1 MAKSSTKVANAV
13 VNDGISEGGLHKAP
27 FNFPGRLGTG
37 RFLWLAVLFALLGA
51 GLGFF
56 VLAAGRIAGTK
67 AASDLRDRAL
77 AARPLAAD
85 TLKGDVEK
93 QRLIP
98 RVLAR
103 DGAVQEIL
111 RSPGTG
117 GEAAL
122 DEKLRAIAHEAAS
135 SVIYVINS
143 EGTAVAASN
152 AGEPTSFVGRDYR
165 FRHYFVEAMA
175 TGMAT
180 QYALGTV
187 SKRPGLFLSSR
198 IDGPEGP
205 LGVVVVKVELDRVES
220 SWRKSG
226 FVVFT
231 SDERGV
237 VLSTS
242 VPQWRFGALS
252 PLSKKKA
259 KIARDHL
266 QLPGAAFEPVPLS
279 HRGGNLVTASTVD
292 KEAGFVT
299 VSQDLGK
306 VVPGWRLSLLI
317 PADAE
322 ISAAMMTARATALL
336 ALVLVAFAVAVIVRR
351 RRAIRQ
357 RQQALAHMN
366 AELEH
371 RVNLRTAELRRSN
384 EALAAQIAEREN
396 AEARVRRL
404 CEELSQA
411 NRLSILGQ
419 IAAGVAHEINQPVT
433 AIRTYAENASRL
445 LRGDRPQETAR
456 NLKSIIAI
464 TGRIGAIT
472 ETLRSFS
479 RRATGSVGPISA
491 EDAIDGALSL
501 LSGRIRES
509 GVTIERQRTDPSP
522 TVVASCVRLE
532 QILVNLL
539 QNSLDALKGLPE
551 PRIEIALAQ
560 NKETVTI
567 SVRDNGA
574 GLAPEIRKSLFMP
587 FTTSK
592 EKGLGLGLLI
602 SEEIAR
608 ELGGSLR
615 LDASD
620 ERGTSFTIE
629 LRRA

>member
-1 MAKSSTKVANAV
+1 MAE
-13 VNDGISEGGLHKAP
+13 DGIDEGSSHHAP
-27 FNFPGRLGTG
+27 FNFRGRSAVG
-37 RFLWLAVLFALLGA
+37 RFLWLAVLLALVGA
-51 GLGFF
+51 ALGFF
-56 VLAAGRIAGTK
+56 VFATGRIAGTR
-67 AASDLRDRAL
+67 AESVLRDRAL

-85 TLKGDVEK
+85 ALKGDVEK

-103 DGAVQEIL
+103 DDAVQEML
-111 RSPGTG
+111 RSPSAG

-122 DEKLRAIAHEAAS
+122 DDKLRAIARDAAS
-135 SVIYVINS
+135 SVIYIINS
-143 EGTAVAASN
+143 EGTTVAASN

-165 FRHYFVEAMA
+165 FRHYFAEAMA
-175 TGMAT
+175 RGMAT
-180 QYALGTV
+180 QYALGNV
-187 SKRPGLFLSSR
+187 SARPGLFLSSR

-220 SWRKSG
+220 SWRESG
-226 FVVFT
+226 FMVFT
-231 SDERGV
+231 TDERGV

-252 PLSKKKA
+252 PLSEEEME
-259 KIARDHL
+259 ISRDHL
-266 QLPGAAFEPVPLS
+266 QMPGAAFERVPLS
-279 HRGGNLVTASTVD
+279 YHGGNLVTASPTG
-292 KEAGFVT
+292 KTAGFVA

-317 PADAE
+317 PAEAE
-322 ISAAMMTARATALL
+322 ISAAVIRARATTLL
-336 ALVLVAFAVAVIVRR
+336 ALVLVGFVVFVLVRR
-351 RRAIRQ
+351 RRTIRQ
-357 RQQALAHMN
+357 RQESLARMN

-384 EALAAQIAEREN
+384 EALAGEIAEREN

-404 CEELSQA
+404 RDELAQA

-433 AIRTYAENASRL
+433 AIRTYAENATRL
-445 LRGDRPQETAR
+445 LQGDRAQETAG

-464 TGRIGAIT
+464 TGRIGTIT

-479 RRATGSVGPISA
+479 RRATGFVGPIPA
-491 EDAIDGALSL
+491 EEAIDGALSL
-501 LSGRIRES
+501 LAGRVRES
-509 GVTIERQRTDPSP
+509 GVTIERKRTDLSP
-522 TVVASCVRLE
+522 MVMASCIRLE

-539 QNSLDALKGLPE
+539 QNSLDAVKGLPE
-551 PRIEIALAQ
+551 ARIEIALAV
-560 NKETVTI
+560 KSETVAI
-567 SVRDNGA
+567 SVRDNGP

-592 EKGLGLGLLI
+592 QKGLGLGLAI
-602 SEEIAR
+602 SAEIAQ

-615 LDASD
+615 LDANH
-620 ERGTSFTIE
+620 EKGASFTIE
-629 LRRA
+629 LRRAE